1 MPGLLN
7 CPTDEEVLEYIEK
20 CENFHIEGKKQKEN
34 VKQVEQLLESKG
46 YSVRVKTKGREATL
60 LFTPIWALNV
70 TFQAAHALVTYNP
83 NWVIYKN
90 VFGSKIDVQYFG
102 GDNNVFK

>member
-7 CPTDEEVLEYIEK
+7 CPLDEEVIKYIEN
-20 CENFHIEGKKQKEN
+20 CEDFHIEGNKQKEN

-70 TFQAAHALVTYNP
+70 TFQAAHALTTYNP
-83 NWVIYKN
+83 DWVIYKA
-90 VFGSKIDVQYFG
+90 VFGSKIEVKYFG
-102 GDNNVFK
+102 KES